1 MYQFYTASKDSTI
14 YLQQPDQNAGLDE
27 MLEVSKIYYG
37 NIKDVSRILL
47 KFDIDTLS
55 QSIQTGDV
63 TMSYVDLILREA
75 QSNTSGEIPTEFNIY
90 VNPVAVDWDMG
101 IGTRF
106 DKISSQGV
114 TWNNSGTGIDW
125 PSASIELGI
134 TGSYNGRGGVWYTA
148 SEAVYGYEYTTTD
161 LLLDVRDI
169 VTQWISGSIDNNGFI
184 LKFDSALENDTIE
197 YGVIKYFS
205 KETNTIYQ
213 PKLRVGWDDSVF
225 QTGSLTE
232 LTADDIHISYKRLKN
247 TYKVGSIAK
256 IKVFGREMYPL
267 KNYSNLYGYNDVR
280 YLPETTY
287 YQVKDAITDEI
298 IIPYG
303 ECSKVSCDGDG
314 NYFNINFNNWE
325 VNRNYYFELKVIRDG
340 VVEYFSNKTQTFEIV
355 V

>member
-27 MLEVSKIYYG
+27 MLEVSKVYYG

-47 KFDIDTLS
+47 KFDTDVLS

-63 TMSYVDLILREA
+63 TMSFVDLILREA
-75 QSNTSGEIPTEFNIY
+75 QSNTSGEIPTDFNIL
-90 VNPVAVDWDMG
+90 VHPIAADWDMG

-114 TWNNSGTGIDW
+114 TWNNSGTSTEW

-148 SEAVYGYEYTTTD
+148 SEAVYSYEYTTTD
-161 LLLDVRDI
+161 LMLDVKNI
-169 VTQWISGSIDNNGFI
+169 VTEWISGSIDNNGFI
-184 LKFDSALENDTIE
+184 LKFDSALEDDTNE

-232 LTADDIHISYKRLKN
+232 LTADDINISYKRLKT
-247 TYKVGSIAK
+247 TYKVDSVAK
-256 IKVFGREMYPL
+256 IRVFGRELYPL
-267 KNYSNLYGYNDVR
+267 KNYANLYGYTDIK
-280 YLPETTY
+280 YLPDTTY

-298 IIPYG
+298 IIPYS

-325 VNRNYYFELKVIRDG
+325 VNRNYYFELKVVRDG
-340 VVEYFSNKTQTFEIV
+340 VVEYFPNKNQTFEIV